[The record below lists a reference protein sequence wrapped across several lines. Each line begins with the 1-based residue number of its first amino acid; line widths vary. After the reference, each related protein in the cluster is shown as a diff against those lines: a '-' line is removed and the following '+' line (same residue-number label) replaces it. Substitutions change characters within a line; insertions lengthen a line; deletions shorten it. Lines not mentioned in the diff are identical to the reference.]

1 MKKYNL
7 INFWWILKAKE
18 KNVKV
23 YSNTHKKSVNFNFFS
38 QFFLFIW
45 EKISLSIN
53 YLLLLFEICL
63 IIYILKKK
71 TIFLTHKKKLLL
83 IFVQAHVLTNRRRRG
98 KKRWNYLFKYF
109 SSRSNILVI
118 KLLNLKTNIDSIN
131 KTRKL
136 SGVYWFLGFFV
147 AVVSFGYFVIF
158 IGLSKWLVKWKKGLL
173 LSVVVIIFMPINLL
187 KLGFQIVFDL
197 SLLVKLFVRR

>member
-1 MKKYNL
+1 M
-7 INFWWILKAKE
+7 LKCT
-18 KNVKV
+18 
-23 YSNTHKKSVNFNFFS
+23 YSNTLTKNRLISIFFS
-38 QFFLFIW
+38 QFFFVHLRKNFFKHKLFIT
-45 EKISLSIN
+45 
-53 YLLLLFEICL
+53 
-63 IIYILKKK
+63 IIWNMLDNLHLEKK

-83 IFVQAHVLTNRRRRG
+83 IFVQAHVLTNRRRRE

-173 LSVVVIIFMPINLL
+173 LAVVVIIFMPINLL
-187 KLGFQIVFDL
+187 KLGFRIVF
-197 SLLVKLFVRR
+197 LVCL

>member
-1 MKKYNL
+1 MLKCTQTLTKNRL
-7 INFWWILKAKE
+7 ISI
-18 KNVKV
+18 
-23 YSNTHKKSVNFNFFS
+23 FS
-38 QFFLFIW
+38 HSFFLFIW

-71 TIFLTHKKKLLL
+71 NYFPHSQKKLLL
-83 IFVQAHVLTNRRRRG
+83 IFVQAHVLTNRRRREK

-173 LSVVVIIFMPINLL
+173 LAVVVIIFMPINLL
-187 KLGFQIVFDL
+187 KLGFRIVF
-197 SLLVKLFVRR
+197 LVCL